1 MNRYKEVESYIF
13 QNWDGTVRS
22 QPVAEDNL
30 LALPYPFTVSCI
42 TGAFNEMYYWDTYF
56 TNRGLLLSGRLELAK
71 HNCENIAHMI
81 RTYGYMPNGTRTFY
95 IGRSQPPYFALMVA
109 DEEMLA
115 ASASSGTISI
125 RLQTWNAASIQVDDI
140 VVTPMVGYTVEHK
153 YGDTVLKSDF
163 LKGEAGSTTAA
174 TATDIL
180 GFVASGEI
188 TQTTVA
194 ADNSTIVVV
203 NYTRDIIVYTPY
215 QAFYILLL
223 PFDYTKSFPTGYCQ
237 LFS

>member
-1 MNRYKEVESYIF
+1 MPCQKHS
-13 QNWDGTVRS
+13 
-22 QPVAEDNL
+22 L
-30 LALPYPFTVSCI
+30 LI
-42 TGAFNEMYYWDTYF
+42 WDTKAIRFQKNGKDQYAYV
-56 TNRGLLLSGRLELAK
+56 TITLTEEQVDLLKKGGNLSFWYK
-71 HNCENIAHMI
+71 N
-81 RTYGYMPNGTRTFY
+81 NGGASIMVNDKAVSGSEGSWT
-95 IGRSQPPYFALMVA
+95 QLVA

-125 RLQTWNAASIQVDDI
+125 RLQTWNAASIWVDDI

-153 YGDTVLKSDF
+153 YGDTVLKSEF
-163 LKGEAGSTTAA
+163 LKGEAGSTTAT

-203 NYTRDIIVYTPY
+203 NYARDIIVYTPY